1 MDAITFRA
9 IPTFRIL
16 DYKKAKEFYIEF
28 LGFKIDW
35 EHRFGEN
42 EPVYMQVSKNGLVLH
57 LSENKRFKTGIII
70 FVETMGIE
78 NFHNE
83 LSEKSNSILIPDIS
97 VTNWN
102 TKQME
107 LEDPFGNLLR
117 FNEIS
122 TQST

>member
-1 MDAITFRA
+1 MDAVTFRA

-16 DYKKAKEFYIEF
+16 DYKKAKEFYVEF

-42 EPVYMQVSKNGLVLH
+42 ETVYMQVSKNGLILH
-57 LSENKRFKTGIII
+57 FSENKRFQTGMIV
-70 FVETMGIE
+70 FVETTGIE
-78 NFHNE
+78 NFHDE
-83 LSEKSNSILIPDIS
+83 LSKKSNGILTPDVS

-107 LEDPFGNLLR
+107 IEDPFGNLLR
-117 FNEIS
+117 FNEN
-122 TQST
+122 TMQSA